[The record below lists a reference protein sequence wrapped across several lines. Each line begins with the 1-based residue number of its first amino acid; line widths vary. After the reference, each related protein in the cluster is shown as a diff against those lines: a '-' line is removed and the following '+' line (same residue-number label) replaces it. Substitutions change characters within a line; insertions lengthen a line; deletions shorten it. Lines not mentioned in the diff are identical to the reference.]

1 MNQPINESTNAESWA
16 SLEKAIQEA
25 TEIKTPEMTIDLP
38 NDQKL
43 TFGNL
48 KPNTIVEIATWRGV
62 GAPDDQSVRM
72 LIGASL
78 QQSEELPQVMGQLTE
93 PLGADDKKS
102 SLEAN
107 VEQNLAAAPLPTSE
121 DPHLQLKRRPTPPPS
136 EYQKIN
142 PELSWVLIREAQKM
156 GISPFRQELTR
167 KNMKVKTMKKSP
179 RNAWFGALG
188 VVASIGLIIG
198 GLNVSGVLAF
208 DHPQVGPDLPFG
220 NATSS
225 LVAIVPDSEP
235 SAGDLAMATLD
246 GKRNLVRVD
255 AVSNGSF
262 SIATMAGSME
272 VTLDAIDGK
281 VSFVVPFVG
290 VFWTLIGQ

>member
-1 MNQPINESTNAESWA
+1 MNNQVNNPMNNDAWA
-16 SLEKAIQEA
+16 QLEKAVQEA
-25 TEIKTPEMTIDLP
+25 TEIKTPEMTVDLP

-78 QQSEELPQVMGQLTE
+78 QNQEELPPVMGQVTE
-93 PLGADDKKS
+93 PT
-102 SLEAN
+102 AN
-107 VEQNLAAAPLPTSE
+107 EILAAKPEAIETTFKSTDMSLAPTQQIESSRASAPA
-121 DPHLQLKRRPTPPPS
+121 PS

-156 GISPFRQELTR
+156 GVSPFKQELTR
-167 KNMKVKTMKKSP
+167 KSMKVTKMKKSP
-179 RNAWFGALG
+179 KSAWL
-188 VVASIGLIIG
+188 VVAGTIASISLIIG
-198 GLNVSGVLAF
+198 GLNIAGILAF

-225 LVAIVPDSEP
+225 LVAIVPGSEP
-235 SAGDLAMATLD
+235 SVGELAMATLD
-246 GKRNLVRVD
+246 GQRNLVRVD

-262 SIATMAGSME
+262 TIATMAGSMD
-272 VTLDAIDGK
+272 VTMESIDGQ
-281 VSFVVPFVG
+281 VSFVIPFLG
-290 VFWTLIGQ
+290 VLWTLVGQ

>member
-1 MNQPINESTNAESWA
+1 MNNPTNNSMNNDTWA
-16 SLEKAIQEA
+16 HLEKAIQDA
-25 TEIKTPEMTIDLP
+25 TEIKTPEMTVDLP

-48 KPNTIVEIATWRGV
+48 KPNTIVEIATWKGV

-78 QQSEELPQVMGQLTE
+78 QNQEELPPVMGQVTE
-93 PLGADDKKS
+93 PVSAEVVPAS
-102 SLEAN
+102 REVQQTQA
-107 VEQNLAAAPLPTSE
+107 LAADLASITEKSEPTRTSAPA
-121 DPHLQLKRRPTPPPS
+121 PS

-156 GISPFRQELTR
+156 GISPFKQELTR
-167 KNMKVKTMKKSP
+167 KSMKVTKMKKSP
-179 RNAWFGALG
+179 KSAWLVVLG
-188 VVASIGLIIG
+188 VIASLSLIVG

-208 DHPQVGPDLPFG
+208 DHPQVGPELPFG

-225 LVAIVPDSEP
+225 LVAIVPGSEP
-235 SAGDLAMATLD
+235 AAGDLAMATIE
-246 GKRNLVRVD
+246 GQRNLVRVD
-255 AVSNGSF
+255 AVNNGSF
-262 SIATMAGSME
+262 TLATMAGSMD

-281 VSFVVPFVG
+281 VSFVVPFIG
-290 VFWTLIGQ
+290 VLWTLIGQ